1 LQNLKKRGLPRAV
14 ADHLQLMLDQ
24 QEALRSERN
33 SRIHHG
39 EERYFTDDDETF
51 KTASLF
57 NDKFHGMKGT
67 DRNGRRI
74 NVDRSFK
81 EGLVGIQRDFNGST
95 RLLKNQLDNL
105 YDLLREEFED
115 NFGPLIAAATH
126 GLNAKARRNNISDA
140 HARAVGNR

>member
-1 LQNLKKRGLPRAV
+1 
-14 ADHLQLMLDQ
+14 
-24 QEALRSERN
+24 
-33 SRIHHG
+33 
-39 EERYFTDDDETF
+39 
-51 KTASLF
+51 
-57 NDKFHGMKGT
+57 
-67 DRNGRRI
+67 
-74 NVDRSFK
+74 
-81 EGLVGIQRDFNGST
+81 LVGIQRDFNGST